1 MAAIDVVQSPENRSD
16 KKEHLNSCAEND
28 IIKLFENELKEY
40 PQVYQFIQKLQEMVE
55 RQRRLLQKYSEKFKE
70 VTKLQSC

>member
-55 RQRRLLQKYSEKFKE
+55 RQRRLLQKYSEKFKQ

>member
-16 KKEHLNSCAEND
+16 KKEHLKSCAEND

-40 PQVYQFIQKLQEMVE
+40 PQVHQFIQKLQEMVE

>member
-16 KKEHLNSCAEND
+16 KKERLNSCAEND